1 MIYAE
6 AMVSDQVL
14 IAKGECGGYPNNKYG
29 SGDDFR
35 HSDSTLALLRVN
47 KTINSEAIPVFFG
60 INTFELSPQQG
71 LGKFS
76 VFTKHAA
83 LFRNVAVEFDTEHC
97 YKYRADEAFDLAMH
111 KHVIYTWCDQIR
123 GLASLFNL
131 RFLELN
137 VRNLVAEAYSGKT
150 TMGELIM
157 ELKPQLLASVPAG
170 VRQKRGVRSRRV
182 WVTISAKNSYLE
194 QIDIFEKTW
203 MEISL
208 QSICSGASDEI
219 LEIGEGWRELGINFQ
234 PRGSLHPP
242 PRSGSCTQWSPSY
255 YG

>member
-1 MIYAE
+1 MIYVE
-6 AMVSDQVL
+6 ALVSDQVL
-14 IAKGECGGYPNNKYG
+14 IAKGECGGYANTNYG

-35 HSDSTLALLRVN
+35 RSDPTLALLRASKQIHN
-47 KTINSEAIPVFFG
+47 EAIPVFFAV
-60 INTFELSPQQG
+60 NTFKLSPQRG

-97 YKYRADEAFDLAMH
+97 YKYRADKAFDLAMH
-111 KHVIYTWCDQIR
+111 KHVIYTWRDQIR

-150 TMGELIM
+150 TFGELIM
-157 ELKPQLLASVPAG
+157 ELKPQLLASVPFG
-170 VRQKRGVRSRRV
+170 VRQKRGVRSRGV
-182 WVTISAKNSYLE
+182 WVTISAKGSYFE
-194 QIDIFEKTW
+194 QLDIFEKTW
-203 MEISL
+203 MEMSL
-208 QSICSGASDEI
+208 QSICSGDSEKI
-219 LEIGEGWRELGINFQ
+219 HEIGEGWRELGINFQ

-242 PRSGSCTQWSPSY
+242 PRSGSSIKWSPSY